1 MNEHRAS
8 TSLGTGLL
16 GSLVIHAG
24 LATGLVVYGNHLG
37 VGTPSDRSGQGVV
50 IPLAD
55 LPQEKT
61 RDAKDLPKPPQ
72 ENEVKPPE
80 PVPAMPPEF
89 EPEEVKLG
97 IEDGVTET
105 ETWLGY
111 KEATRH
117 VATPASVD
125 QAAFSLAT
133 GALAPEQRVGG
144 EDDVPQDAR
153 PGRLPTGTD
162 QPAAS
167 TSPVNPAASNAKEV
181 ADPAAESAAQLA
193 PAEPAPLLELVDPK
207 PQAPTPPPSLVDPQD
222 SQKTTGDKGTQPT
235 DLIDDVPISKKPPTD
250 PVKDASS
257 SGVADSKQN
266 QEVKTAEPAP
276 ASAVQ
281 PVPVATPPSDAA
293 TRAKPVEG
301 KGEKP
306 AKEEGKIGEPDADV
320 KNAEVVT
327 KVVPEPKKVDE
338 KIDERP
344 EAKETAAPTH
354 VEEGKARDGTTEG
367 ELSKHDVPKDAD
379 GKVPDAA
386 GDAEESTGPRQDA
399 KAVEALTRVEEG
411 KDPDEAASQDAPQDQ
426 PAETATNTQP
436 DQQSDQQQPTPQ
448 ANPQTNQSPQNQQ
461 QKQTNNAVPGR
472 EGVPGSA
479 PKVTGTRAG
488 ASGRPGEKS
497 DQSSDPT
504 SLLREA
510 IDVVPGRPAAA
521 KGLKIKTTPPQ
532 WSITTMLVRGAR
544 NPVIAITFGKSGKV
558 IKAEFLRGMDA
569 GSAEVNGPLID
580 AIHEWRAEGERL
592 KRLPDTKDAGI
603 TIVMRITLRG
613 V

>member
-1 MNEHRAS
+1 LNEHRTS

-24 LATGLVVYGNHLG
+24 LATGLVVYGNQLG
-37 VGTPSDRSGQGVV
+37 IGAASRDVQGVV

-55 LPQEKT
+55 LPQDK
-61 RDAKDLPKPPQ
+61 AKDAPDSPKPPR

-80 PVPAMPPEF
+80 PVRVVPPEF
-89 EPEEVKLG
+89 DPQEVKLG
-97 IEDGVTET
+97 IEDGVAET

-111 KEATRH
+111 REATRH
-117 VATPASVD
+117 VATPANVD

-133 GALAPEQRVGG
+133 GAIAPEQRVGG
-144 EDDVPQDAR
+144 EDEVPQDAR
-153 PGRLPTGTD
+153 PGRLPTGTA

-167 TSPVNPAASNAKEV
+167 TAAVNPTASNAQEITE
-181 ADPAAESAAQLA
+181 AAAEVPAQPA
-193 PAEPAPLLELVDPK
+193 PVEPPPLLELVDPK
-207 PQAPTPPPSLVDPQD
+207 PEAVG
-222 SQKTTGDKGTQPT
+222 GDRGTQPT
-235 DLIDDVPISKKPPTD
+235 DLIDDVPLAEKPPTD

-257 SGVADSKQN
+257 SGVMDSKQDA
-266 QEVKTAEPAP
+266 EIKTAKPAP
-276 ASAVQ
+276 ASTVQ
-281 PVPVATPPSDAA
+281 PAPVTAPTSDAA

-301 KGEKP
+301 KGEEP
-306 AKEEGKIGEPDADV
+306 AKEEGKVGEADADV
-320 KNAEVVT
+320 KNAEVIT
-327 KVVPEPKKVDE
+327 KVVPEPKKVEE

-344 EAKETAAPTH
+344 EAKETTAPAH
-354 VEEGKARDGTTEG
+354 VEEGTAREGKTEG
-367 ELSKHDVPKDAD
+367 ELSKNDVPEDAD
-379 GKVPDAA
+379 GTVPDAP
-386 GDAEESTGPRQDA
+386 GDAKESTGPRPDE
-399 KAVEALTRVEEG
+399 KAVEALSRVEEG
-411 KDPDEAASQDAPQDQ
+411 KNKDDASADSTASDLATDATSD
-426 PAETATNTQP
+426 TTP
-436 DQQSDQQQPTPQ
+436 DQKSSKESQAQQP
-448 ANPQTNQSPQNQQ
+448 NQKPNQPQNQQ

-472 EGVPGSA
+472 DGVPGSA

-592 KRLPDTKDAGI
+592 KRLPDTKDAGV

>member
-1 MNEHRAS
+1 MNEYRAS

-24 LATGLVVYGNHLG
+24 LATGLVVYGNQLG
-37 VGTPSDRSGQGVV
+37 LGAASSRDAHGVV

-55 LPQEKT
+55 LPQEKPK
-61 RDAKDLPKPPQ
+61 DAKDQPKAPQ
-72 ENEVKPPE
+72 ENEVRQPE
-80 PVPAMPPEF
+80 QIPAVPPEF
-89 EPEEVKLG
+89 VPEEVKLG

-117 VATPASVD
+117 VATPANVD

-144 EDDVPQDAR
+144 EDEVPQDAR

-181 ADPAAESAAQLA
+181 AEAAAEAGAQSA
-193 PAEPAPLLELVDPK
+193 PVEPAPLLELVDPK
-207 PQAPTPPPSLVDPQD
+207 PEAPAPPPSLVDPLD
-222 SQKTTGDKGTQPT
+222 SQKATGDKGTQPT

-266 QEVKTAEPAP
+266 AEVKTAEPAP

-281 PVPVATPPSDAA
+281 PVPVATPTSDAA

-301 KGEKP
+301 KGEEP
-306 AKEEGKIGEPDADV
+306 AKEEGKVGKPDADV
-320 KNAEVVT
+320 KNAEVIT
-327 KVVPEPKKVDE
+327 KVVPEPKKVEE

-344 EAKETAAPTH
+344 EAKETTAPAH
-354 VEEGKARDGTTEG
+354 VEEGKARDGKTEG
-367 ELSKHDVPKDAD
+367 ELSKNDVPKDAD
-379 GKVPDAA
+379 GKIPDAT
-386 GDAEESTGPRQDA
+386 GDAEESTGPRPDE

-411 KDPDEAASQDAPQDQ
+411 KDPDEAASQDVQLDQ
-426 PAETATNTQP
+426 SAETAADTQANSEP
-436 DQQSDQQQPTPQ
+436 NPQQP
-448 ANPQTNQSPQNQQ
+448 NPQPNQSPQNQH

-472 EGVPGSA
+472 DGVPGSA